1 MTPQAV
7 LGETTLDT
15 FLINRRE
22 RRADQMGRDATEL
35 ATARFRPPHPSCPS
49 TVVDETTTKPSED
62 AMSKVRA
69 AISARTYEVDPQA
82 VAEAILRRAK
92 MLRLAR
98 RQLANESG
106 RSRPSS
112 VR

>member
-1 MTPQAV
+1 
-7 LGETTLDT
+7 
-15 FLINRRE
+15 
-22 RRADQMGRDATEL
+22 
-35 ATARFRPPHPSCPS
+35 
-49 TVVDETTTKPSED
+49 
-62 AMSKVRA
+62 MSKVRA